1 MADDM
6 DQIVDNLKQS
16 SSWIRVLF
24 MLGYAILLY
33 VIIAPVIIVLM
44 IVQALFVLITG
55 TYNSNLK
62 YFGAA
67 LAQYVQQI
75 FLFIS
80 YNSEL
85 KPFPFADFPGFDAEP
100 AAAGESETR
109 AGAVAVAV
117 AVAGKKSTK
126 PRTVGKKK
134 PSEHNTPHR
143 KAAHDNKDDGDGGA
157 AID

>member
-33 VIIAPVIIVLM
+33 VIVAPVIIVLM

-62 YFGAA
+62 YLGAA

-100 AAAGESETR
+100 AAAGESET
-109 AGAVAVAV
+109 GAWVD

-126 PRTVGKKK
+126 PKTVGKKK
-134 PSEHNTPHR
+134 PSEHNTSHR

-157 AID
+157 IID

>member
-100 AAAGESETR
+100 AAAGESETG
-109 AGAVAVAV
+109 AGADAVA
-117 AVAGKKSTK
+117 AKKSTK
-126 PRTVGKKK
+126 PKTVGKKK

-157 AID
+157 IID

>member
-55 TYNSNLK
+55 TYNSKLK

-117 AVAGKKSTK
+117 AVAEKNRRDRELLARKNRRRITPRITK
-126 PRTVGKKK
+126 PRMIIRMTAMVVQ
-134 PSEHNTPHR
+134 
-143 KAAHDNKDDGDGGA
+143 
-157 AID
+157 

>member
-117 AVAGKKSTK
+117 AVAEKNRRDRELLARKNRQRITPRITK
-126 PRTVGKKK
+126 PRMIIRMTAMVVQ
-134 PSEHNTPHR
+134 
-143 KAAHDNKDDGDGGA
+143 
-157 AID
+157 